1 ADSRAVSLR
10 AWRYPRRSGV
20 RSFDPCRAHPRE
32 HSGPGVEHA
41 MITPAPVSVLPY
53 GPGAVLACVA
63 DIAPAA
69 LAHELRRLPGVVD
82 AVPGASTVLLT
93 FDRPDFSE

>member
-1 ADSRAVSLR
+1 
-10 AWRYPRRSGV
+10 
-20 RSFDPCRAHPRE
+20 
-32 HSGPGVEHA
+32 

-93 FDRPDFSE
+93 FDRPDFSEQEAIEHFTAAVYAAAGAPPM